1 MQSKEYLTT
10 ISKYISML
18 LRHKPESGNLILDE
32 HGWVETEKLIEAVSL
47 QHPLDKETLE
57 EIVSS
62 DSKSRYEFS
71 DDHSMIRARHGHS
84 VPVVL
89 DIDPTI
95 PPDVLYHGTS
105 EDVKNIILSDGLK
118 PMVRRYV
125 HLSSDPDTARS
136 VGKRHG
142 RAVVLE
148 IDAGRL
154 SKKGEKFYQ
163 TAGGIWLVASV
174 PPEFIC
180 EFDK

>member
-1 MQSKEYLTT
+1 MQSKETLTT
-10 ISKYISML
+10 ISKHISLL
-18 LRHKPESGNLILDE
+18 LRHKPEIGNLILDE
-32 HGWVETEKLIEAVSL
+32 HGWVETEKLIEAVSQQRL
-47 QHPLDKETLE
+47 LDKETLE

-71 DDHSMIRARHGHS
+71 DDHRMIRARHGHS

-89 DIDPTI
+89 DIEPTI

-105 EDVKNIILSDGLK
+105 ENVKDVILSEGLK

-125 HLSSDPDTARS
+125 HLSSDPNTARN

-142 RAVVLE
+142 RAVVLKV
-148 IDAGRL
+148 DAGGL
-154 SKKGEKFYQ
+154 SAKEEKFYQ

-174 PPEFIC
+174 PPEFISVF
-180 EFDK
+180 EQ